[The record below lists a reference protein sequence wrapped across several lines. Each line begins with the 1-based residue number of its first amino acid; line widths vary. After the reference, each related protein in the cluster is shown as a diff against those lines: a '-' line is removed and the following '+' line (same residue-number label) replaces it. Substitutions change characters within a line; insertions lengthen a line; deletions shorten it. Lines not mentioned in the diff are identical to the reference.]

1 MLARIKFLFLYW
13 LIWILFFE
21 LCRVGF
27 LLYNFQYTRSFST
40 SLILH
45 AFSYGV
51 KMDAS
56 MASYIILPVCLFLLA
71 GFIWKGFYKPSL
83 YIFYTGIILL
93 PMLGVVFGDLPV
105 YRIWGNRLDAT
116 ALKYLASP
124 KEAWASVSNLPI
136 FWLVVG
142 FLIVY
147 WIIFTSWRKFIRANE
162 NAIAS
167 AEKKWAQLILLVV
180 FICIQIIPLRGGL
193 QQSPLNQSSVYF
205 STHNYI
211 NLATLNAPWN
221 FMYSLNQHSG
231 STANPFIY
239 LDSTQAKKIKD
250 SLLIQAGATNQLID
264 LTKTN
269 KPNVI
274 VVVWESFIEKAT
286 HLSKKGIEVTPY
298 FNQLKKEGVYFPNIY
313 CSGDRTDKGIVAV
326 LSGYPAQPTTS
337 IIKIPTKAAT
347 LPTLPKLYHD
357 QQYQTSFYY
366 GGELEFANM
375 KSYLLGSGFQQF
387 TSKSDFDKKDQNSK
401 WGAHDQVVKDRILN
415 DLAKTNTPFFTTWLT
430 LSSHEPFETPVKT
443 VIEGK
448 DDESMFFNSLHY
460 TDSVLYA
467 FVQAC
472 KQQPW
477 WNNTVMIITADHGH
491 RLPQTGRQA
500 DDFKIPLLWLGG
512 ALTKTG
518 INIAKTGSQ
527 IDIAAMLAGQT
538 GIAGTPFTW
547 SKDLLKENT
556 GAWAYFTVYNLFGFV
571 QPDRY
576 YIFDNISRQ
585 IIEKKGNI
593 SQEDLNKGK
602 AFEQLS
608 FQDYLDR

>member
-1 MLARIKFLFLYW
+1 
-13 LIWILFFE
+13 
-21 LCRVGF
+21 
-27 LLYNFQYTRSFST
+27 
-40 SLILH
+40 
-45 AFSYGV
+45 
-51 KMDAS
+51 

-93 PMLGVVFGDLPV
+93 PMLGVVFCDLPV

-250 SLLIQAGATNQLID
+250 SLLIQSGATYQLID
-264 LTKTN
+264 LAKN
-269 KPNVI
+269 SKPNVI

-538 GIAGTPFTW
+538 GIAATPFTW